1 MFRERNYPAHHHH
14 DEKYYFTREQV
25 IAMNLKF
32 AKAMF
37 AAREA
42 GLEKFTNGPKKDNTP
57 LVPTPFFRAL
67 QRSMSGSSAA
77 LLADEVGLMEFH
89 RSSRG
94 MGRG

>member
-32 AKAMF
+32 AAAMLSARKAG
-37 AAREA
+37 AER
-42 GLEKFTNGPKKDNTP
+42 FTIGIIKDDTP
-57 LVPTPFFRAL
+57 LVPTQFFRAM

-89 RSSRG
+89 RSS
-94 MGRG
+94 GRAGR